1 MSVHS
6 RFANFVFAA
15 AALFAAPVSAQLV
28 TTTYGPFSISTST
41 GTQLSGPLYTINNVT
56 TTGTLQVRYNASAT
70 HCSDVRTHI
79 FVDGVER
86 GVTAFLAPGQSS
98 AFVDV
103 GPVASGVHV
112 VALQGE
118 GRVGGCNVGALVGW
132 GGTADIT
139 TAAPAASAPAE
150 IPAPGLLA
158 TLLAFTAGAWV
169 FGPWRRRRP

>member
-1 MSVHS
+1 MSVRT
-6 RFANFVFAA
+6 RFAVFVFAVA
-15 AALFAAPVSAQLV
+15 APFAAPASAQLV

-56 TTGTLQVRYNASAT
+56 TTGTLQVRYNASAG

-86 GVTAFLAPGQSS
+86 GVTAFLSPGQSS

-103 GPVASGVHV
+103 GPVAPGAHV
-112 VALQGE
+112 VAVQGE
-118 GRVGGCNVGALVGW
+118 GRVSGCNTGALVGW
-132 GGTADIT
+132 GGTVDVATTIAAAP
-139 TAAPAASAPAE
+139 TAAA

-158 TLLAFTAGAWV
+158 TLFAFAAGALA
-169 FGPWRRRRP
+169 FGPWRRRRK